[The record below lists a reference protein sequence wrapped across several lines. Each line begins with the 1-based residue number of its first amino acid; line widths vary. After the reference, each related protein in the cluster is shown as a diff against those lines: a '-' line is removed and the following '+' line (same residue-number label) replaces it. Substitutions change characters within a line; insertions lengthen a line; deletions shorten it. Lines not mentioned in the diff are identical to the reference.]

1 MAKTSREVRVRISG
15 ELADQ
20 VEAYAR
26 VAYPDAPLGAV
37 VREALALLVGAE
49 PASAVAWAS
58 REAVYT
64 RFSRIA
70 RAGLASA
77 LRRVSDELDA
87 EEVMVRQDF
96 LRE

>member
-1 MAKTSREVRVRISG
+1 
-15 ELADQ
+15 
-20 VEAYAR
+20 
-26 VAYPDAPLGAV
+26 
-37 VREALALLVGAE
+37 LLVGAE